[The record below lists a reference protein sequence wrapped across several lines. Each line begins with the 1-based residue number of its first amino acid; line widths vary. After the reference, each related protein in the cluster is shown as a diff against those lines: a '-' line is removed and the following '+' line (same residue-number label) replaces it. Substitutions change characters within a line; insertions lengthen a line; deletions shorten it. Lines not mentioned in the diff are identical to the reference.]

1 MSDKDNFKRRQFLRV
16 TGASALTA
24 SIAGCSG
31 NGGDGGDGSDGED
44 GTDGSDGEDG
54 DDGGDG
60 DDGELELPSSYPYG
74 ANENRIQE
82 ARAAMEEAGYG
93 PDNRFSLDWLQYNS
107 PAWEEIANTL
117 RARLE
122 SVYIDMNIS
131 KADFGALLERTE
143 KGEMDAFT
151 LGWIADYPGIR
162 NFTQL
167 VDPDNTVYD
176 AEGASPNGARL
187 FWSEDSYTDPQVRSA
202 MTEAFA
208 GISGNPENTDEAA
221 SARGD
226 ATLRLEKLLWESAA
240 LLPVYHS
247 VEDLFWYD
255 RVDYD
260 PPGGM
265 GASRAKTSTSVRG
278 LEGSSTLNGTSATF
292 NALDPIASGN
302 TASGAKIMD
311 MFDAPFN
318 YVNGTVEVEP
328 LLIEDY
334 STNDDLTEY
343 EFTLKEGIQFHGD
356 YGEVTA
362 DDMVYSI
369 RRLVESSNST
379 NTYFPISVLNI
390 DREEDEDGNV
400 VPESVAVE
408 ATGDYTFTVT
418 LREPFGY
425 ALEVLSYS
433 AFSAVPEGIVGD
445 IEGYDGDMTFQEFS
459 TNPVGC
465 GPFVFEQWQSGVGGE
480 FRASAFGDYHGDAPA
495 IDNVQDAILS
505 DPNAIYNRF
514 LNENA
519 DAGGIPTSQFDPGLI
534 DLTSQDGAQQTGTYG
549 PLGND
554 KTVNMSRT
562 PTIDTFYVG
571 FNMENVPKPVRKAMA
586 YVMTRDDFVESV
598 FKGRGESA
606 YHLTPPQV
614 FPGGGDGYANHWQG
628 E

>member
-1 MSDKDNFKRRQFLRV
+1 
-16 TGASALTA
+16 
-24 SIAGCSG
+24 
-31 NGGDGGDGSDGED
+31 
-44 GTDGSDGEDG
+44 
-54 DDGGDG
+54 
-60 DDGELELPSSYPYG
+60 
-74 ANENRIQE
+74 
-82 ARAAMEEAGYG
+82 MEEAGYG

-122 SVYIDMNIS
+122 SVHVDMNIS

-151 LGWIADYPGIR
+151 LGWIADYPGVR
-162 NFTQL
+162 NFAQL
-167 VDPDNTVYD
+167 VDPDNTIYD

-187 FWSEDSYTDPQVRSA
+187 FWSEDSYTDPEVRSA
-202 MTEAFA
+202 MSEAFA
-208 GISGNPENTDEAA
+208 QLSENPGNKDEAE
-221 SARGD
+221 SARAE

-247 VEDLFWYD
+247 VEDVFWYD
-255 RVDYD
+255 RVDYN

-265 GASRAKTSTSVRG
+265 GVSRAKTSTSVQG
-278 LEGSSTLNGTSATF
+278 LEGSDTLKGTSATF

-302 TASGAKIMD
+302 TASGSKVMD
-311 MFDAPFN
+311 IFDAPLN

-334 STNDDLTEY
+334 TTNDDLTEY
-343 EFTLKEGIQFHGD
+343 EFTLKQGVQFHGD
-356 YGEVTA
+356 YGELTA

-400 VPESVAVE
+400 VPGSVAVE
-408 ATGDYTFTVT
+408 ATGDYTFSVT
-418 LREPFGY
+418 LRNSFGY

-445 IEGYDGDMTFQEFS
+445 VEGYDGDMDYQQFS

-465 GPFVFEQWQSGVGGE
+465 GPYVFEEWNSGVGGE
-480 FRASAFGDYHGDAPA
+480 FRASAFTDYHGGEPA
-495 IDNVQDAILS
+495 AANIQDAILS
-505 DPNAIYNRF
+505 EPNAIYNRF

-519 DAGGIPTSQFDPGLI
+519 DVSAIPTSQFDPGLS

-554 KTVNMSRT
+554 QTVNMSRT
-562 PTIDTFYVG
+562 PTIDTFYIA
-571 FNMENVPKPVRKAMA
+571 FNMENVPKPVRQAMA
-586 YVMTRDDFVESV
+586 YVMTGDDFTESV

-606 YHLTPPQV
+606 YHLTPPQI
-614 FPGGGDGYANHWQG
+614 FPGGGEGYADHWQG